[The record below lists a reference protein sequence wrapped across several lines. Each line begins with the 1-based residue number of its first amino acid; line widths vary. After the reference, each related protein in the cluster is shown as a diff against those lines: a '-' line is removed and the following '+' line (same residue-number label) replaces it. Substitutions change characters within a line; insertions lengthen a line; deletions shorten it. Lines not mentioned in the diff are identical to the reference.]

1 MHSKLRKAM
10 IRIELSLETSTFG
23 ETIRMLLQTNGLKE
37 RTGFL
42 WRHKKKE
49 IIAKMFIN
57 SGTSEDRKAC

>member
-10 IRIELSLETSTFG
+10 IRIELSLGTSTFG

-42 WRHKKKE
+42 WRHKKKGNYCE
-49 IIAKMFIN
+49 NVYKLWN
-57 SGTSEDRKAC
+57 ERGS